1 MGVPAS
7 GDPRRKKGTE
17 ADMKRCTEC
26 QQEIPPSDTE
36 VEAAR
41 GDCYR
46 AAHALYAD
54 VWRREPSPYDVLLLA
69 RFLAEGGQA
78 DLTGDE
84 DG

>member
-1 MGVPAS
+1 MGVSAS

-36 VEAAR
+36 IEAAR
-41 GDCYR
+41 SDCYR
-46 AAHALYAD
+46 TAHALHKD
-54 VWRREPSPYDVLLLA
+54 VWKREPTPYEVLLLA
-69 RFLAEGGQA
+69 KFLENGGAA